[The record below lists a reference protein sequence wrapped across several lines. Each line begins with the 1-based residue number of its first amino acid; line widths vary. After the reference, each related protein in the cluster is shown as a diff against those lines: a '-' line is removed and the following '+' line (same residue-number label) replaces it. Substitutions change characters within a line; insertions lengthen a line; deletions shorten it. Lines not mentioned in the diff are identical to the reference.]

1 MKSYN
6 IYCDE
11 SCHILNDKS
20 PTFVIG
26 GIWVEEENVK
36 QILEDLRNL
45 KVKHKLAKT
54 FEAKWTKISKSKE
67 NYYLDVV
74 KYFFENDK
82 LHFRA
87 VVVPDKSVLNHL
99 AFNQDHDTWYYKM
112 FYILLN
118 ILLKAESKYSLY
130 LDMKDTRSNL
140 KVLELKRILN
150 IANNDDFPVNKAQQ
164 IRSHEVELMQVTDIL
179 LGSLSY
185 SHRGLQENQGKKNV
199 VELIELT
206 IGKNILSS
214 SSVDEEKFNVLVWK
228 PRTII

>member
-118 ILLKAESKYSLY
+118 IL
-130 LDMKDTRSNL
+130 
-140 KVLELKRILN
+140 
-150 IANNDDFPVNKAQQ
+150 
-164 IRSHEVELMQVTDIL
+164 
-179 LGSLSY
+179 
-185 SHRGLQENQGKKNV
+185 
-199 VELIELT
+199 
-206 IGKNILSS
+206 
-214 SSVDEEKFNVLVWK
+214 
-228 PRTII
+228 